1 MGKRGNRKQ
10 TERTGASKVKIA
22 VIILSLSVFL
32 GCHVRRTIPESRIIY
47 SGSFAFLECSS
58 QKKTGMWKA
67 IESNGKIKEIR
78 LYSKFGIPVAV
89 LKIKEG
95 KIIYKNKPYEN
106 PFWEEIIRELP
117 LIAKGKVKQIKKKD
131 LEILAENGTIIVL
144 APFGW
149 SKIRIEKINKRL
161 P

>member
-22 VIILSLSVFL
+22 VIILSLSAFL
-32 GCHVRRTIPESRIIY
+32 SCHVRRTIPESKIIY
-47 SGSFAFLECSS
+47 SGSFTFLECSS
-58 QKKTGMWKA
+58 QKRKTGIWKA

-78 LYSKFGIPVAV
+78 LYSKFGIPIAV
-89 LKIKEG
+89 LKIKKD

-106 PFWEEIIRELP
+106 PLWEEIIRELP
-117 LIAKGKVKQIKKKD
+117 LIAQGKVKQIKKGN

-144 APFGW
+144 APSGW
-149 SKIRIEKINKRL
+149 SKIKIEKIKRL